1 MRVDTY
7 YEMKILNEKIKK
19 AKRNA
24 NRYRLYTCQ
33 LTTKECDLV
42 NSIFDEYIET
52 VGKVWE
58 EMYKEG

>member
-24 NRYRLYTCQ
+24 NCYRLYACQ

-42 NSIFDEYIET
+42 NSIFDEFIET
-52 VGKVWE
+52 VGKIWE
-58 EMYKEG
+58 EMNKED

>member
-1 MRVDTY
+1 MKVDTY

-19 AKRNA
+19 SKNTT
-24 NRYRLYTCQ
+24 NRLRLYACQ
-33 LTTKECDLV
+33 LTTKECDII
-42 NSIFDEYIET
+42 NSVFDEFIET

>member
-1 MRVDTY
+1 MKVDTY

-19 AKRNA
+19 AKKNK
-24 NRYRLYTCQ
+24 NSLRLYACQ
-33 LTTKECDLV
+33 LTTEQCDLI
-42 NSIFDEYIET
+42 NSIFDEFIET